1 MNKSF
6 ESPNQTTKFFY
17 HCTLYLIY
25 LSTLDKSMNTMVSPS
40 CKEGE
45 KVFDTFLAIS
55 SAEYFIHII
64 LVVAAPSSST

>member
-1 MNKSF
+1 
-6 ESPNQTTKFFY
+6 
-17 HCTLYLIY
+17 
-25 LSTLDKSMNTMVSPS
+25 MNTMVSPS

-64 LVVAAPSSST
+64 FVVADPSSSIEYTFWRLQIRTVKLLHTMKL